1 MYNQRNIAISNNH
14 TANNHNAN
22 NNQFRKK
29 NTFAN
34 NPIEEPPSIKSVVP
48 LADDFNKEL
57 LKYEINTEKW
67 YHNLLIGNYYNKD
80 GANLNDETI
89 LKRLS
94 IEYQKAIRLKNIET
108 MILIKNEML
117 NHIPE
122 QVFIHKFFMGEI
134 YDQNKQQL
142 NTITPE
148 TRELS
153 NDYKNTYNQATNII
167 NN

>member
-1 MYNQRNIAISNNH
+1 MVS
-14 TANNHNAN
+14 
-22 NNQFRKK
+22 
-29 NTFAN
+29 
-34 NPIEEPPSIKSVVP
+34 E
-48 LADDFNKEL
+48 
-57 LKYEINTEKW
+57 
-67 YHNLLIGNYYNKD
+67 LIGNYYNKD

>member
-57 LKYEINTEKW
+57 LKDEIHTDKW
-67 YHNLLIGNYYNKD
+67 Y
-80 GANLNDETI
+80 
-89 LKRLS
+89 
-94 IEYQKAIRLKNIET
+94 
-108 MILIKNEML
+108 
-117 NHIPE
+117 
-122 QVFIHKFFMGEI
+122 
-134 YDQNKQQL
+134 QN
-142 NTITPE
+142 
-148 TRELS
+148 
-153 NDYKNTYNQATNII
+153 
-167 NN
+167 